1 MPRVGFRAVVPVAL
15 LSLLL
20 LWAPA
25 LGHEL
30 RAVGQIRPA
39 GPAET
44 KAARKIAPR
53 LRGLIAEFRALGIS
67 RDNAAAMDA
76 ARRFSSPT
84 LQVDNAG
91 RVHVYVHVTDTAE
104 PTLRILR
111 GHGLD
116 VEIVNDAF
124 GIVQGWIPVE
134 HLEPLAAEGVVVKI
148 RAPSYGTPRS
158 GAVTTQG
165 DAIHRCDQARAAFGL
180 TGAGVKVGVVSTG
193 IVGLAAAQASGDL
206 PAVEVLSPGIDDAEG
221 TAMLE
226 IIHDC
231 APGAALAFSE
241 GITSSLAFIQSV
253 NALRDAGAKI
263 IVDDIGFFAEPYFED
278 GPVAQ
283 NDRAVGFGV
292 LRVSA
297 AGNDRLAH
305 YQGNFT
311 PGAFDP
317 EIPGTRHDFGGGD
330 TLLRFRVPASPA
342 GRIAVIVLQWGN
354 PFGGAVDDDDLCV
367 RQTNGMLLDCSAF
380 RQDGN
385 DDPIEALAVRC
396 EGPTGAV
403 CLGDLQITLFAG
415 TGRPL
420 DLYCPG
426 CQRFDE
432 FNVAADSIFG
442 HPAVPEVLAA
452 AASPASNPS
461 SIEPFSSAGP
471 STILFPSPETRSKP
485 DLTGTDGVATTQPGF
500 NPFFGT
506 SAAAPHVAGVAALLM
521 EANPS
526 YLLGPFIPS
535 HFIREALKATA
546 ADLGPAG
553 PDLDFGFGRADAA
566 GAAENEFGKARC
578 EVSSDRSVV
587 PVGEPFTITV
597 KTFPGA
603 GEPWDLYVFGL
614 LFNPGPFTFFSLE
627 LPSGALSPAN
637 VIQPARPTAPIT
649 AASHSLTFTA
659 SFPAE
664 VGAMCILADPGLT
677 RVSRFSFVPIS
688 FVGSP

>member
-1 MPRVGFRAVVPVAL
+1 
-15 LSLLL
+15 LSLLF

-30 RAVGQIRPA
+30 RAVGQIRPP

-44 KAARKIAPR
+44 EAARKIAPR
-53 LRGLIAEFRALGIS
+53 LRGLIAAFRALGIT
-67 RDNAAAMDA
+67 RDNAAAMSA

-91 RVHVYVHVTDTAE
+91 RVHVYIYVTDTAE

-111 GHGLD
+111 GHGLV

-134 HLEPLAAEGVVVKI
+134 ELERLAAEGVVVKI
-148 RAPSYGTPRS
+148 RPPSYGTPRS
-158 GAVTTQG
+158 GAVNTQG
-165 DAIHRCDQARAAFGL
+165 DAIHRCNQARAAFAV

-193 IVGLAAAQASGDL
+193 IAGLAAAQASGDL

-253 NALRDAGAKI
+253 NALRDAGAKM
-263 IVDDIGFFAEPYFED
+263 IVDDIGFFGEPYFED
-278 GPVAQ
+278 GMVAQ
-283 NDRAVGFGV
+283 NDRAVGLGV

-305 YQGNFT
+305 YQGTFT

-342 GRIAVIVLQWGN
+342 GRIAVIILQWGN
-354 PFGGAVDDDDLCV
+354 PFGGAGDDYDLCV

-380 RQDGN
+380 PQDGN

-403 CLGDLQITLFAG
+403 CLGDLQVTLFAG
-415 TGRPL
+415 AGRPL
-420 DLYCPG
+420 ELYCPR

-442 HPAVPEVLAA
+442 HPAAPEVLAA

-471 STILFPSPETRSKP
+471 STILFPAPEVRFKP

-500 NPFFGT
+500 DPFFGT

-521 EANPS
+521 EANPA
-526 YLLGPFIPS
+526 YQLPAVMS
-535 HFIREALKATA
+535 HFIRDALKATA
-546 ADLGPAG
+546 VDLGLAG
-553 PDLDFGFGRADAA
+553 PDLDFGFGRADAVN
-566 GAAENEFGKARC
+566 AAQNELGKARC
-578 EVSSDRSVV
+578 EVRTDRSVV
-587 PVGEPFTITV
+587 PVGGSFTVTV
-597 KTFPGA
+597 ETFPGT
-603 GEPWDLYVFGL
+603 GEPWDIYFLGFL
-614 LFNPGPFTFFSLE
+614 ISPGPFTIFSVNLTTGT
-627 LPSGALSPAN
+627 LGPPN
-637 VIQPARPTAPIT
+637 VIQRSRPTAPIT
-649 AASHSLTFTA
+649 ADSQSFTFTA
-659 SFPAE
+659 PVPAE
-664 VGAMCILADPGLT
+664 VGGFCILIDPGFT
-677 RVSRFSFVPIS
+677 RLSRFSFVPIS